1 MADDLR
7 LPPGG
12 SAPIVPSGRP
22 PLPRRLPDDLTRPD
36 DVRAGDALR
45 LDALSELLA
54 GAPLDVPFE
63 EIRDDPPKVV
73 EPTATIY
80 DDTLRVA
87 YWRVWFEGFS
97 EGKRGDYWMFERA
110 YRPTL
115 LLYVAKLR
123 RGVVED
129 VVAVVLKPGGTGEAG
144 LPDQSLGFP
153 ATIRWGHNAQ
163 ASAETGDGTAL
174 RSRTFDEFLLRT
186 ERQLAG
192 GHEGDYAYR
201 LVGGFLVL
209 TDDRQAERE
218 ETLLLLGK
226 RFVAKLVEKFI
237 AARAA
242 AQGAA
247 GATPAAAAALAGAAA
262 AEIFAAATSEV
273 VAELGERGVAPGL
286 LVPLTE
292 GSFRG
297 TPVGR
302 APQLPFAAVGDDGDE
317 GPLGVDRAAGRLP
330 RPRTTDR
337 GRGTYLWTWGK
348 QSFGIVFDVG
358 AMKGLVEQ
366 LFTTTVSVELRV
378 AVEVRLKVI
387 RGVSFGV
394 RGQ

>member
-1 MADDLR
+1 
-7 LPPGG
+7 
-12 SAPIVPSGRP
+12 
-22 PLPRRLPDDLTRPD
+22 
-36 DVRAGDALR
+36 
-45 LDALSELLA
+45 
-54 GAPLDVPFE
+54 
-63 EIRDDPPKVV
+63 
-73 EPTATIY
+73 
-80 DDTLRVA
+80 VA

-153 ATIRWGHNAQ
+153 TTIRWGHNAQ
-163 ASAETGDGTAL
+163 ASAQTGFGTAL
-174 RSRTFDEFLLRT
+174 RSRTFDEFLLRS

-209 TDDRQAERE
+209 TDDRQAERD
-218 ETLLLLGK
+218 ETLAVLGK
-226 RFVAKLVEKFI
+226 KFVAKLVEKLLT
-237 AARAA
+237 AKAA
-242 AQGAA
+242 AGITPAA
-247 GATPAAAAALAGAAA
+247 GAAVAGEAV
-262 AEIFAAATSEV
+262 AELFAAATLELY
-273 VAELGERGVAPGL
+273 AELREQGVAPGL

-292 GSFRG
+292 GSLRG
-297 TPVGR
+297 APAGR

-317 GPLGVDRAAGRLP
+317 GALGVDREAGRLP
-330 RPRTTDR
+330 RPRPTDR
-337 GRGTYLWTWGK
+337 GRGTYLWTWG
-348 QSFGIVFDVG
+348 QASFGIVFDVG
-358 AMKGLVEQ
+358 VMKGLVEQ
-366 LFTTTVSVELRV
+366 LFNTTVGVELRV
-378 AVEVRLKVI
+378 AVEVRLKLI